1 MSDWNLRIETMS
13 MSQMNL
19 DFDDDD
25 DYDTDTVSTVEV
37 PLCPN
42 HIGPRRLTKALLF
55 PDFSSPTASHLASV
69 HWFCLLRLRYF
80 TERPSLSDRDG

>member
-25 DYDTDTVSTVEV
+25 DYETDTVSSVEV

-42 HIGPRRLTKALLF
+42 PIGPRRLTKALLF
-55 PDFSSPTASHLASV
+55 PDLSSPAASHLASV
-69 HWFCLLRLRYF
+69 HSFFLLRLRYF
-80 TERPSLSDRDG
+80 TCCLAF